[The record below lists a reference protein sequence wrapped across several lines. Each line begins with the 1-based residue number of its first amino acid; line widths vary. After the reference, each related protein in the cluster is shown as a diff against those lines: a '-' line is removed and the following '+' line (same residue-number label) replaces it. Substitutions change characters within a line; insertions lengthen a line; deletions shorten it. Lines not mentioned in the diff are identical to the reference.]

1 MNLNSIIQNA
11 KAARNPGIITR
22 AIPYANFIG
31 IDAHLDGE
39 TVVCSLTGSDVII
52 GNPILPAIHG
62 GVIGAFLEHA
72 ALMLLMWELAPGQLP
87 KTVNVSIDY
96 LRSGKLVETYARG
109 SVTRQGRRVANVRV
123 EAWQADPAM
132 PIAVAHGHFLISD

>member
-1 MNLNSIIQNA
+1 MSLTDIIQKA
-11 KAARNPGIITR
+11 KAAEDPGAIAR

-31 IDAHLDGE
+31 IDAHLDSGA
-39 TVVCSLTGSDVII
+39 VVCTLTSSDAII
-52 GNPILPAIHG
+52 GNPVLPAIHG

-96 LRSGKLVETYARG
+96 LRSGKLEETFARG
-109 SVTRQGRRVANVRV
+109 SVTRQGRRVVNVRV
-123 EAWQADPAM
+123 EAWQGDPSM

>member
-1 MNLNSIIQNA
+1 MNLTDTIQQA
-11 KAARNPGIITR
+11 KAAEDPGIISR

-31 IDAHLDGE
+31 IDAYLDDGA
-39 TVVCSLTGSDVII
+39 VVCTLTGSDEII

-72 ALMLLMWELAPGQLP
+72 ALMLLLWELAPGQLP

-96 LRSGKLVETYARG
+96 LRSGNLEETYARG
-109 SVTRQGRRVANVRV
+109 SVTRQGRRVVNVRV
-123 EAWQADPAM
+123 EAWQADPSM
-132 PIAVAHGHFLISD
+132 PIALAHGHFLISD